1 MKGVSTMDEIA
12 YLQQQ
17 IASMQR
23 RLSEL
28 RSKQRD
34 YRLVSSSS
42 QYDFVIE
49 ADGGTSCNDP
59 KRGFGEGYGSFRISR
74 PSRNQIW
81 PIERVGFGIGH
92 SCNSA
97 EIFTLAAALRSMLKW
112 MHNEDLNP
120 SELTVLLR
128 SDSRIALK
136 WACCKKQ
143 PPNKGSPKFHE
154 GIAML
159 REEVAK
165 FKCVRTEWRGREE
178 SVRIFGH

>member
-1 MKGVSTMDEIA
+1 MDEIT
-12 YLQQQ
+12 YLRQQ

-34 YRLVSSSS
+34 YRLVSPIS

-81 PIERVGFGIGH
+81 PIERVGFGVGH

-97 EIFTLAAALRSMLKW
+97 EIFTLVAALRSMLKW
-112 MHNEDLNP
+112 IEDVNP
-120 SELTVLLR
+120 RESTILLR

-159 REEVAK
+159 RDEVKK
-165 FKCVRTEWRGREE
+165 FKAVRTEWRGREE